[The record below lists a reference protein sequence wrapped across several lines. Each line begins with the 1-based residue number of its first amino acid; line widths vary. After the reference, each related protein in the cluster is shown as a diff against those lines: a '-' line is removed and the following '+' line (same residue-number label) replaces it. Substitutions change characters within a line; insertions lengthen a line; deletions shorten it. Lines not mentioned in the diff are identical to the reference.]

1 MTLKVRFW
9 NFFLIHHHFYSE
21 NVIIFF
27 KYVDFFPKN
36 NLFTITMTHRRRNS
50 ITELTYASKD
60 VKVLKNL
67 LNKYFGPNILCLLL
81 LEVWLRLPCWILESP
96 KKIGTATLIV
106 NCTKWQKILGPDLKN
121 CTVYLAK
128 VSHSFARITILRHF
142 YCFFGPVSVRICIS
156 LLFLLFSFG
165 LWTNVLTRFLYFHF
179 S

>member
-1 MTLKVRFW
+1 M
-9 NFFLIHHHFYSE
+9 
-21 NVIIFF
+21 
-27 KYVDFFPKN
+27 
-36 NLFTITMTHRRRNS
+36 
-50 ITELTYASKD
+50 
-60 VKVLKNL
+60 KVLKNL
-67 LNKYFGPNILCLLL
+67 LNKYFGPNILCLLLLL

-165 LWTNVLTRFLYFHF
+165 LWTNVLTRGPQKFEKTSHAFCF
-179 S
+179 DVAN

>member
-1 MTLKVRFW
+1 M
-9 NFFLIHHHFYSE
+9 LI
-21 NVIIFF
+21 
-27 KYVDFFPKN
+27 FFPKN

-50 ITELTYASKD
+50 ITELMLNSKD

-67 LNKYFGPNILCLLL
+67 LDKYFGPNILCLLL

-142 YCFFGPVSVRICIS
+142 YCFWSSFSENMHLTLSKKNLLSHLYWGAQVSMEIS
-156 LLFLLFSFG
+156 
-165 LWTNVLTRFLYFHF
+165 
-179 S
+179 